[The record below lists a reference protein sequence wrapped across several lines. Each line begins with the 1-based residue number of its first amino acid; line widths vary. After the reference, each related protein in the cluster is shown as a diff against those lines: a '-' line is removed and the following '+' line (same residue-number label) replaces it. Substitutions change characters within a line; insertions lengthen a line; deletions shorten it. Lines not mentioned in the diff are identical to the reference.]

1 MLNKYNDE
9 IYIFLKEK
17 LSNLTNILI
26 VYYDEINSTFSYL
39 KNELEGTK
47 LKVSK
52 IKAKIVDK
60 SLPKNV
66 R

>member
-39 KNELEGTK
+39 KNELID
-47 LKVSK
+47 SINN
-52 IKAKIVDK
+52 IKY
-60 SLPKNV
+60 SLDILQK
-66 R
+66 

>member
-1 MLNKYNDE
+1 M
-9 IYIFLKEK
+9 
-17 LSNLTNILI
+17 LTNVVAYIYKLI
-26 VYYDEINSTFSYL
+26 QYGEFKLEFT
-39 KNELEGTK
+39 LEGTK

-52 IKAKIVDK
+52 IKVKIVDK